1 MSKHSKKMEAV
12 IRSPVDLHV
21 LVVDDEED
29 VTEVLAQALTRNG
42 YLVTVYNSPV
52 KAMQSFRPG
61 MFDLAIIDVRMP
73 EINGF
78 QLLKRFKAI
87 DKNLKVCLI
96 TAFELVEEDLIGNDL
111 APNNIECFM
120 KKPILLS
127 EFIKKVTT
135 LLEGC

>member
-1 MSKHSKKMEAV
+1 MSKHNKKMEAV

-78 QLLKRFKAI
+78 QLLKGSRR
-87 DKNLKVCLI
+87 LI
-96 TAFELVEEDLIGNDL
+96 RISRCV
-111 APNNIECFM
+111 
-120 KKPILLS
+120 
-127 EFIKKVTT
+127 
-135 LLEGC
+135 